1 MRALGAMLESPPPQE
16 GSPDIKT
23 TTCLNSSLETFSMR
37 NLLLMRRPLPRTLLV
52 SLHLLAQIGMLV
64 GGGLWTREALAPLA
78 LTSLSGQW
86 PTLLLGVGA
95 TLSGCL
101 LVRMLFELLMIPHH
115 MQSMIKQQQLPFT
128 RSTRR
133 RPAVHDEDDSWV
145 GEARRVSPDEAEPTP
160 SHTAPQAGPLA
171 AAAEPPITAQPAA
184 TEEPG
189 PATREPRLDLAATP
203 WAGDYAPTA
212 EPRF

>member
-1 MRALGAMLESPPPQE
+1 
-16 GSPDIKT
+16 
-23 TTCLNSSLETFSMR
+23 MR

-52 SLHLLAQIGMLV
+52 SLHLLAQLGMLV
-64 GGGLWTREALAPLA
+64 GGGLWTREAMAPLA
-78 LTSLSGQW
+78 TMPLPGQW

-101 LVRMLFELLMIPHH
+101 LVRMLFELLMMPHH
-115 MQSMIKQQQLPFT
+115 MQSIIKQQPLPFT

-145 GEARRVSPDEAEPTP
+145 GEARRVSPEEADPTP
-160 SHTAPQAGPLA
+160 SPTGPKVVPLA
-171 AAAEPPITAQPAA
+171 AAAEPPIAAQPVA
-184 TEEPG
+184 TEAPW
-189 PATREPRLDLAATP
+189 PATREPQVDLAAAP
-203 WAGDYAPTA
+203 WAGDYVPTA

>member
-52 SLHLLAQIGMLV
+52 SLHLLVQLGMLV

-86 PTLLLGVGA
+86 PTLLLGVGV

-101 LVRMLFELLMIPHH
+101 LVRMLFELLMMPHH

-133 RPAVHDEDDSWV
+133 RPAIHDEDDSWV
-145 GEARRVSPDEAEPTP
+145 GEARKVDPAAPEHANPTTVAPAE
-160 SHTAPQAGPLA
+160 HPLA
-171 AAAEPPITAQPAA
+171 AAPPQAAAPAWSM
-184 TEEPG
+184 P
-189 PATREPRLDLAATP
+189 REPQLDLAATSP
-203 WAGDYAPTA
+203 AGEEAPRG